1 MGYVINF
8 PSEKFTEK
16 YTVNFLADP
25 NKDGEYTVTDV
36 LAIVDNSASL
46 TAAKDKIKS
55 DAEYY
60 GITDVLIGFYDANT
74 LQQISVNFQSDTEY
88 EHNGTIRAHRN
99 AFESFEGRDIIIKIK
114 PLINAQRPNMTTC
127 TLTQFIVF

>member
-46 TAAKDKIKS
+46 TATKDKIKS

-74 LQQISVNFQSDTEY
+74 LQQISVNFQSDTTVLFALIVM
-88 EHNGTIRAHRN
+88 HLRVLRA
-99 AFESFEGRDIIIKIK
+99 EI
-114 PLINAQRPNMTTC
+114 
-127 TLTQFIVF
+127 